1 MIKLDFIRILYTVT
15 TMCFECTKKE
25 ATESGYPQLWE
36 RNSDYKRF
44 WIFPNNKVEE
54 IKDITEE
61 NDDLQDNP
69 YLLFEDNIV

>member
-1 MIKLDFIRILYTVT
+1 MFN
-15 TMCFECTKKE
+15 
-25 ATESGYPQLWE
+25 SSE
-36 RNSDYKRF
+36 RNSDNKRF

-54 IKDITEE
+54 IEDITEE